1 MKYEWRKQEKAIYL
15 PKSKPEIID
24 IPTYQFLTVSGAG
37 NPNDKAFQDYIGV
50 LYAASYAIKM
60 TLKKRTPPK
69 GYTDYTVYPLEG
81 VWDISEEAKENF
93 TGTINKNDLVFN
105 LMIRQPDFVDQ
116 AFVKE
121 MIELTIKKKPHPLL
135 EKVKFEKITDG
146 KCIQM
151 MHIGSYDSE
160 PKSFQMM
167 EAFADRNNLS
177 RESKI
182 HREIYITDFRKVA
195 EDKLKTVLRFKVSG
209 A

>member
-15 PKSKPEIID
+15 PKSKPEIVD
-24 IPTYQFLTVSGAG
+24 IPTYQFLTVSGTG
-37 NPNDKAFQDYIGV
+37 NPNNKAFQDYIGV
-50 LYAASYAIKM
+50 LYAVSYAIKM

-81 VWDISEEAKENF
+81 VWDISKEAKKNF
-93 TGTINKNDLVFN
+93 TGTINKDDLVFN
-105 LMIRQPDFVDQ
+105 LMIRQPDFVDH

-135 EKVKFEKITDG
+135 GKVKFEKITDG

-160 PKSFQMM
+160 PKSFQIM
-167 EAFADRNNLS
+167 EAFADQNNLS

-195 EDKLKTVLRFKVSG
+195 EDKLKTVLRFKLSG